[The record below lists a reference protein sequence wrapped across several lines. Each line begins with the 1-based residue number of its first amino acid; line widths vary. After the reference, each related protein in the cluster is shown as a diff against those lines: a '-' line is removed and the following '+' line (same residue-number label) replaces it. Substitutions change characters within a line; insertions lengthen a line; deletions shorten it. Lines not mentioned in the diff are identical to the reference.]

1 MRLDILHAFPIQL
14 TDDLSVF
21 QFDAIPRIFKKLS
34 IQINS
39 RFFSSYH
46 MILNIILYPSEPMNS
61 DCKCE

>member
-39 RFFSSYH
+39 RFFIISYD
-46 MILNIILYPSEPMNS
+46 IKYNFVP
-61 DCKCE
+61 K